1 MKIQAKLFNK
11 INNKIQDNKQTF
23 QILSLIRKAR
33 YLTDR
38 QIKEILL
45 KNSILLS
52 VQNIKN
58 YAGIQEKKYIYTI
71 KNYNSYN
78 KINNYNNNSIINI
91 KI

>member
-1 MKIQAKLFNK
+1 MKIQALFNE

-78 KINNYNNNSIINI
+78 KINNYDNNSIINI

>member
-78 KINNYNNNSIINI
+78 KINNYDNNSIINI